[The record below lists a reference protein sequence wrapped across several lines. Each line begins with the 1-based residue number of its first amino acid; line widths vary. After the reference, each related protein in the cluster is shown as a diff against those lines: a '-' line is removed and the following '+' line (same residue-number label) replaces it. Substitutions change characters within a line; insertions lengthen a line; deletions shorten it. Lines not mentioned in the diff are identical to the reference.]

1 MTASIRIQNLAAFL
15 CLESD
20 TNFGQPEDWDGSWE
34 NYDPTYQVPG
44 PEEFTARAGDFL
56 DAMEYVFPRIS
67 DTMDSEELMTVFYDA
82 GKSFYGKAN
91 LRTFFR
97 DIYLVLTGRPDGAR
111 IGLLVDIWGCDQ
123 FRERISDRIGNILEN

>member
-1 MTASIRIQNLAAFL
+1 MITSTRVRNLAAFL

-34 NYDPTYQVPG
+34 DYDPTYQVPT
-44 PEEFTARAGDFL
+44 PEDFITRAREFL
-56 DAMEYVFPRIS
+56 LAMEYIFPIIT
-67 DTMDSEELMTVFYDA
+67 DTMDSEQLMTVFYDA
-82 GKSFYGKAN
+82 GKSFYGQPN

-111 IGLLVDIWGCDQ
+111 IGLLVNIWGCDQ
-123 FRERISDRIGNILEN
+123 FRERITRRLNTMMEI